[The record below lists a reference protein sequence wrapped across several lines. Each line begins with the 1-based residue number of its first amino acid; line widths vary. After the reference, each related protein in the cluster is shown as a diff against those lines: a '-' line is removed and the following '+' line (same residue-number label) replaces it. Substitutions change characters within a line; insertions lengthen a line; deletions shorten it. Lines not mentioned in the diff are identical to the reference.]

1 MSDYK
6 VVEIFSSID
15 GEGIRAGSLATFI
28 RFSGCN
34 IRCSYCDTPYAFD
47 GGTWMTA
54 DEILDSVKEL
64 GNWHVTLTGGEPLAR
79 NNLSPLIK
87 KFVNSGFWINIETNG
102 SLPIRDYLLDHVTIT
117 MDWKMPASGMEQ
129 TMLSR
134 NLSHLRED
142 DVLKMVCETS
152 DLSYAEQFLKSHDLP
167 CWIYFS
173 PVFGKIEPSL
183 LVDFLKRLQSE
194 KIDTEKMR
202 VQIQM
207 HKVIWDPNQRGV

>member
-1 MSDYK
+1 
-6 VVEIFSSID
+6 
-15 GEGIRAGSLATFI
+15 
-28 RFSGCN
+28 
-34 IRCSYCDTPYAFD
+34 
-47 GGTWMTA
+47 MTA